1 MSLTKK
7 KIISIAEIAILLFGT
22 IVMLFPF
29 LWMILTAFKSG
40 PESVS
45 TPPTWFPHQGWY
57 PENFPSVFTEAPFAR
72 YFLNTFVVSMMS
84 TILTLLISI
93 GAAYAL
99 SLHSFKGSGVVLT
112 FFIATMMIPEEIL
125 IIQNYVTIAKM
136 QLMDTFIGIV
146 LPGVASG
153 MYIYL
158 LRENFMSFPAAL
170 RKASKIDC
178 CSDFKFLWRI
188 LLPNCTSTLTTIALL
203 TFIGSWNSFLWP
215 LMITNYDSHRVLTI
229 GLMHFNTGAS
239 SRINLQMAGA
249 TVIVLPVIAVY
260 LIFRKQII
268 RGVASGGVKG

>member
-1 MSLTKK
+1 MLNTKK
-7 KIISIAEIAILLFGT
+7 KVIAGIEIFFLLFGT
-22 IVMLFPF
+22 VVMLFPF
-29 LWMILTAFKSG
+29 LWMVLTSFKSA
-40 PESVS
+40 PESVL
-45 TPPTWFPHQGWY
+45 TPPTWFPHQGWH
-57 PENFPSVFTEAPFAR
+57 PENFPAVFAEAPFAR
-72 YFLNTFVVSMMS
+72 YFLNTFIVASMS
-84 TILTLLISI
+84 TILTLLVSI

-112 FFIATMMIPEEIL
+112 FFIATMMVPEEIL

-136 QLMDTFIGIV
+136 QLMDTFTGIV
-146 LPGVASG
+146 LPGIASG

-158 LRENFMSFPAAL
+158 LRENFMSFPIAL
-170 RKASKIDC
+170 RKASKIDG

-188 LLPNCTSTLTTIALL
+188 LLPNCTSSLTTIALL

-215 LMITNYDSHRVLTI
+215 LMITNYDAHRVLTI

-239 SRINLQMAGA
+239 SRINLQMAAA
-249 TVIVLPVIAVY
+249 TVIVIPVIIVY